1 MLNVSRETFSI
12 FVFLPSQRLF
22 QKTGHFRNVS
32 RETYWFLPKKERA
45 DLLFRALYIQ
55 KSCLSN
61 RCAFFDLAE
70 LKVGIDHGDD

>member
-45 DLLFRALYIQ
+45 DLLFRALYI
-55 KSCLSN
+55 
-61 RCAFFDLAE
+61 
-70 LKVGIDHGDD
+70 